1 VLKSLAYIVFA
12 LILAGGFYTFMLAPH
27 FAARSARLGT
37 VGASPAAA
45 IPQITVQYAKP
56 NFFDVVVSQGKLLSP
71 AVIDVRQG
79 DEIMLHI
86 AADISDEFHLDGYD
100 LNAPITPEKSVTLK
114 FSADRAGRFDYKLT
128 QSGQKLG
135 VLQVA
140 AKQQ

>member
-1 VLKSLAYIVFA
+1 
-12 LILAGGFYTFMLAPH
+12 
-27 FAARSARLGT
+27 
-37 VGASPAAA
+37 
-45 IPQITVQYAKP
+45 VQYAKP

-100 LNAPITPEKSVTLK
+100 LNARITPEKSVTLK

-128 QSGQKLG
+128 QSSQKLG